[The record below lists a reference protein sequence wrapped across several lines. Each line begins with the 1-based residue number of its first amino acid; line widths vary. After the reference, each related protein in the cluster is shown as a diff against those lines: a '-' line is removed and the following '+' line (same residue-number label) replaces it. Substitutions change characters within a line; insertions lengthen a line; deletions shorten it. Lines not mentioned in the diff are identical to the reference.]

1 MLKKGKIMNYKHFEQ
16 ILNEN
21 NLNNFTNLF
30 ENIFKENK
38 FSPKIDISENTENYF
53 VDVEI
58 SGIEKK
64 DVKITLKDNT
74 LRIEGEK
81 KNFRNENTLT
91 NSERLF
97 GIFNREFELPENVDK
112 SNIQAEFTNGI
123 LTISLNKLKSEQK
136 NEINIKIN

>member
-1 MLKKGKIMNYKHFEQ
+1 MNYKHFEQ

>member
-1 MLKKGKIMNYKHFEQ
+1 MNYKHFEQ

-30 ENIFKENK
+30 ETIFKENK

>member
-1 MLKKGKIMNYKHFEQ
+1 MLIKGKIMNYKHFEQ

>member
-1 MLKKGKIMNYKHFEQ
+1 MNYKHFEQ

-30 ENIFKENK
+30 SNIFDENK

-58 SGIEKK
+58 AGIEKK

-74 LRIEGEK
+74 LKIEGEK
-81 KNFRNENTLT
+81 KNFRNDNTFI
-91 NSERLF
+91 NSERMF
-97 GIFNREFELPENVDK
+97 GIFNREFELPENIDK
-112 SNIQAEFTNGI
+112 SNINAEFTNGI
-123 LTISLNKLKSEQK
+123 LTISLNKLKPEQK
-136 NEINIKIN
+136 KEINIEIN